1 MCVCVHVC
9 VEGGRVH
16 EGGVKRERETE
27 RERTKTCVN
36 ELMRVRECVYVCVKM
51 RE

>member
-1 MCVCVHVC
+1 VCVCVHVC

-27 RERTKTCVN
+27 RERTKTCVSG
-36 ELMRVRECVYVCVKM
+36 LMRVKESVCM
-51 RE
+51 CA